1 MAKGAL
7 GWINTTLTDSDY
19 PLNADHFPV
28 SFETT
33 PYNNLLQ
40 FYPRF
45 WKKKIEI
52 VTFQAG
58 EKKVLVIQTFNIKII
73 RKSPEA
79 V

>member
-33 PYNNLLQ
+33 AYNNLLQ

-45 WKKKIEI
+45 
-52 VTFQAG
+52 
-58 EKKVLVIQTFNIKII
+58 
-73 RKSPEA
+73 
-79 V
+79 